1 MPNARIRLNVNI
13 KVKVPVKVALDPGQ
27 IVRAALQLLDEVGLD
42 GLTMRRLAER
52 LNIKAASLYWHV
64 RDKEELIVLLANE
77 ICGSLVAP
85 DPALPWRQQLE
96 QFADEYRRVLLSHRD
111 AARVMLLSGPPSG
124 ANRLDL
130 VEILLGV
137 LLKAGFSARDAAY
150 AGFLLN
156 DYVTTFVMEETRYPG
171 PPTEEDAGETEV
183 ESPGTTWIDLLP
195 QDRYPSIL
203 ALAPHW
209 LNVNMDEQFH
219 FGGEVLLDG
228 LEKRLKATT
237 HGRNQKDAHNML
249 GV

>member
-1 MPNARIRLNVNI
+1 VKPNMPKVRIRLEL
-13 KVKVPVKVALDPGQ
+13 KLQAKAQAKVALDLDQ
-27 IVRAALQLLDEVGLD
+27 IVQAALQLLDEAGLD

-77 ICGSLVAP
+77 ICGSLIAP
-85 DPALPWRQQLE
+85 DPTLPWRKQLK

-137 LLKAGFSARDAAY
+137 LLKAGFSPKDAAF

-156 DYVTTFVMEETRYPG
+156 DYVTTFVMEETGYSA
-171 PPTEEDAGETEV
+171 PPAEQGASEATEGAPDAD
-183 ESPGTTWIDLLP
+183 WLDMLP
-195 QDRYPSIL
+195 PDRYPNIL
-203 ALAPHW
+203 ALAAHW
-209 LNVNMDEQFH
+209 SNVNMDEQFH

-228 LEKRLKATT
+228 LERRLKA
-237 HGRNQKDAHNML
+237 KD
-249 GV
+249 